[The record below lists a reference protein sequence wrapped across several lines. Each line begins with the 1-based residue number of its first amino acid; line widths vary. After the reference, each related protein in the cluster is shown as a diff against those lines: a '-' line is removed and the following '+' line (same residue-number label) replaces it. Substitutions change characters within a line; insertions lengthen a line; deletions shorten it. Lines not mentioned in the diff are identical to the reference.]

1 MQGEEKKAI
10 KFQHTF
16 LMKVEKKR
24 ESFLFFFFSIWIK
37 AQTKAESLVTINME
51 IEGR

>member
-1 MQGEEKKAI
+1 MRMKNDHTTRTLSKGYLKVYWMQGEEKKAI

-24 ESFLFFFFSIWIK
+24 ESFLFFFFSI
-37 AQTKAESLVTINME
+37 
-51 IEGR
+51 